1 MNFTSFMQAEK
12 SLTVNQ
18 KKKGRCDRGGR
29 SSDTQVGIGAMIAS
43 VSGPEKSM
51 TVYRDLGRN

>member
-1 MNFTSFMQAEK
+1 MNFTSLMKAEK
-12 SLTVNQ
+12 ILTVYQ
-18 KKKGRCDRGGR
+18 KKKRQCNRGGR